1 MDGGGFDPIYVED
14 FPTTDGQLALTRRCK
29 WIGAGYF
36 ETMENPIV
44 AGRSI
49 TWADIHNRARVLLVT
64 ENFAREYWDAPGDA
78 IGKRIGTGR
87 GPGDWREIIGVV
99 GNVRDDG
106 ITHGAVAVIYWPML
120 LEDFWTDVR
129 GEMFVARL
137 MRYMIRSPR
146 VGTPE
151 VLDEL
156 KQVVWSFQPRQ
167 VLSNAR
173 TLQDIVRGSMARTSF
188 ALVMLSLAAA
198 VALLL
203 ATVGVYGVISHAV
216 SQRTHEIGVRI
227 ALGAEST
234 SVIGMVLRQGP
245 CCQSLA

>member
-173 TLQDIVRGSMARTSF
+173 TLQGHRPRLNGTHLVRACDAQPSCRGRLAPRHGGSVWGNLACREPEDARDRR
-188 ALVMLSLAAA
+188 
-198 VALLL
+198 
-203 ATVGVYGVISHAV
+203 SHCPG
-216 SQRTHEIGVRI
+216 R
-227 ALGAEST
+227 
-234 SVIGMVLRQGP
+234 
-245 CCQSLA
+245 

>member
-1 MDGGGFDPIYVED
+1 
-14 FPTTDGQLALTRRCK
+14 
-29 WIGAGYF
+29 
-36 ETMENPIV
+36 
-44 AGRSI
+44 
-49 TWADIHNRARVLLVT
+49 
-64 ENFAREYWDAPGDA
+64 
-78 IGKRIGTGR
+78 
-87 GPGDWREIIGVV
+87 
-99 GNVRDDG
+99 
-106 ITHGAVAVIYWPML
+106 ML

-173 TLQDIVRGSMARTSF
+173 TLQDIVRSSMARTSF